1 LDFFH
6 QSRVDSHGFR
16 GVPQS
21 KAAGLTL
28 AGDWTSRKTTTSP
41 QAAAAQKTQN
51 RMSTIT
57 AASGAAQPQKPAN
70 CGLLG
75 RLPEISRLERMRG
88 GAGRTR
94 TSNQTVVNSP
104 VWRSG
109 LGPDH
114 MGLSL
119 HDTARTR
126 LRPELARLRDLA
138 ALRALLWPRAKRVCE
153 AILADLRIVRRQGVS
168 GVVLEI
174 FSRDQ
179 QVMGLL
185 LPDAGPAQLLG
196 FRRSHHDVRGRCQ
209 GLGSPGAPAWRSIAP
224 LNSQNASGL
233 RGVSTRHPAR
243 LDRPLRAGCSSVS
256 TCPH

>member
-21 KAAGLTL
+21 KDAGLTL

-88 GAGRTR
+88 GAGR
-94 TSNQTVVNSP
+94 
-104 VWRSG
+104 SG
-109 LGPDH
+109 ITG
-114 MGLSL
+114 SL
-119 HDTARTR
+119 N
-126 LRPELARLRDLA
+126 DLA
-138 ALRALLWPRAKRVCE
+138 QGEGEKVPLIANGYFLGLPH
-153 AILADLRIVRRQGVS
+153 LAVTQG
-168 GVVLEI
+168 G
-174 FSRDQ
+174 
-179 QVMGLL
+179 
-185 LPDAGPAQLLG
+185 
-196 FRRSHHDVRGRCQ
+196 
-209 GLGSPGAPAWRSIAP
+209 
-224 LNSQNASGL
+224 
-233 RGVSTRHPAR
+233 
-243 LDRPLRAGCSSVS
+243 
-256 TCPH
+256 